1 MGELRM
7 IVNHDKIDYN
17 GPLNVQKLLLL
28 IENFLWERGY
38 DKQQEK
44 DFEQNTDKG
53 KFIEWQ
59 YKPWKK
65 ITDYIRYMV
74 KVRVL
79 GYDLVKVDTVVDG
92 KKTKVESG
100 RVIIVIDG
108 FMEYDYDNRWDLNPV
123 MELIR
128 GIYDHFIYHVY
139 TERWEH
145 RLTNDINTMHNAIEQ
160 YLNMHRRYTVISRKA
175 P

>member
-7 IVNHDKIDYN
+7 VVNHLKIDYN
-17 GPLNVQKLLLL
+17 GPLDVHKLLAL

-53 KFIEWQ
+53 RFIEWQ

-74 KVRVL
+74 KIRVL
-79 GYDLVKVDTVVDG
+79 GYDLARIDTHVDG
-92 KKTKVESG
+92 KKAKVDSG
-100 RVIIVIDG
+100 RIIVIIDG
-108 FMEYDYDNRWDLNPV
+108 YMEYDYDNKWDLNPL

-128 GIYDHFIYHVY
+128 GVYDHFIYHTY
-139 TERWEH
+139 TERWEG
-145 RLTNDINTMHNAIEQ
+145 RLTNDINSLHDAIEKF
-160 YLNMHRRYTVISRKA
+160 LNMHRNYAVISKKA